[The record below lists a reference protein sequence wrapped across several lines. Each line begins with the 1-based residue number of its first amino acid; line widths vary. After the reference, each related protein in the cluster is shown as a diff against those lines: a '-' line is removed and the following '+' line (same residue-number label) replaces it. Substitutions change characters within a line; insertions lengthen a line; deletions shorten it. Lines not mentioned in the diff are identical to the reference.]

1 MRKLVG
7 ILVIVFLVST
17 TINAQGKKSNTKKR
31 ANFNAEQMAT
41 LQTKR
46 MTLHFDL
53 DNNQKKAIY
62 NLKLKQ
68 AEKRLATTEMFKLNK
83 EKGVQLTNEQ
93 RFEIQ
98 NNRLD
103 TQIEAK
109 TAIKSILNKEQFE
122 KWENHQKVKMRDGK
136 KRMAKGKGNNQ
147 KKGNKQ
153 DGKPRNSQINRS

>member
-17 TINAQGKKSNTKKR
+17 TINAQGKKRNTKKR

-46 MTLHFDL
+46 MALHFDL
-53 DNNQKKAIY
+53 DNNQEKEIY

-68 AEKRLATTEMFKLNK
+68 AEKRIANTEKFKLNK

-103 TQIEAK
+103 TKIEAK

-122 KWENHQKVKMRDGK
+122 KWENLQKVKMRDGK

>member
-17 TINAQGKKSNTKKR
+17 TINAQGKKRNTKKR

-46 MTLHFDL
+46 MALHFDL
-53 DNNQKKAIY
+53 DNNQEKEIY

-68 AEKRLATTEMFKLNK
+68 AEKRLATTGKFKQNK

-103 TQIEAK
+103 TQIETK